1 MAAVYDY
8 DLFVIG
14 VGSGG
19 VRAARM
25 SAAYGARVATAED
38 KFMGG
43 TCVNVG
49 CVPKKL
55 FVYASHFSEEYH
67 HAEGFGW
74 DVAAPDFNW
83 QRLLANKNA
92 EIERLNGIYKGLL
105 DNAGVT
111 HYDGRARIVDANHVE
126 VNGETLS
133 TERIM
138 IATGGWP
145 VVPEFPG
152 SEHVITSNEAFYLE
166 ELPKRALVVGGGYI
180 AVEFA
185 GIFHGLGVATTLSY
199 RRDLVLRGFDIDI
212 RQAVSD
218 ELTKK
223 GIHLAYET
231 HVERIEKREDGTLLV
246 HFASGDT
253 FDADLVLYATGRAPA
268 VQDIGLENVAVA
280 QRENGAIIIDDEFR
294 TSEPGIFSLGDVTDR
309 LQLTPVAI
317 EEAMCFASTQF
328 LGEKRVMDYDNI
340 ATAVFCQPNV
350 GTVGLTEAQARE
362 VCDDIDIYRSSF
374 RPLKHTLS
382 GSDEKFMMKI
392 IVDRVTDRVLGVHM
406 VGSEAGEIIQGIAIA
421 MKMGVTK
428 SQFDATVGIHPTT
441 AEEFVTMREAV
452 SG

>member
-1 MAAVYDY
+1 MTAYDY

-25 SAAYGARVATAED
+25 SAAYGARVATAEE

-55 FVYASHFSEEYH
+55 FVYASHFSEEYEQ
-67 HAEGFGW
+67 AQGFGW
-74 DVAAPDFNW
+74 GAATPDFDW
-83 QRLLANKNA
+83 QTLLENKNA
-92 EIERLNGIYKGLL
+92 EIKRLNGIYKGLL

-111 HYDGRARIVDANHVE
+111 HYDGRARIVDAHHIE
-126 VNGETLS
+126 INGEIVS
-133 TERIM
+133 TERIL

-145 VVPEFPG
+145 VVPDFPG
-152 SEHVITSNEAFYLE
+152 NENVITSNEAFFLE
-166 ELPKRALVVGGGYI
+166 DLPKRALVVGGGYI

-185 GIFHGLGVATTLSY
+185 GIFHGLGVQTTLSY
-199 RRDLVLRGFDIDI
+199 RRELFLRGFDIDI
-212 RQAVSD
+212 RQTVSD

-231 HVERIEKREDGTLLV
+231 NVERIEKREDGTLLV
-246 HFASGDT
+246 HFTTGHT
-253 FDADLVLYATGRAPA
+253 CETDLVLYATGRIPA
-268 VQDIGLENVAVA
+268 VHDIGLENVNVE
-280 QRENGAIIIDDEFR
+280 QRDNGAIIIDEEFR
-294 TSEPGIFSLGDVTDR
+294 TSEPNIFALGDVTDR

-317 EEAMCFASTQF
+317 EEAMCFASSRF
-328 LGEKRVMDYDNI
+328 LGERRVMDYDNV

-350 GTVGLTEAQARE
+350 GTVGLTEEQARE
-362 VCDDIDIYRSSF
+362 VCSAIDIYRSSF
-374 RPLKHTLS
+374 RPMKHTLS
-382 GSDEKFMMKI
+382 GSEERFMMKI
-392 IVDRVTDRVLGVHM
+392 IVDRETDKVLGVHM

-428 SQFDATVGIHPTT
+428 TQFDATVGIHPTT

-452 SG
+452 SV